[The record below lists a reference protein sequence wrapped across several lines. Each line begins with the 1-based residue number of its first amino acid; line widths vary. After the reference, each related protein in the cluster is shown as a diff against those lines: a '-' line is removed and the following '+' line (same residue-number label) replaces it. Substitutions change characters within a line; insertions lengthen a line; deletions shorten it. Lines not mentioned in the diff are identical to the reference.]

1 MMRPQETT
9 VGEALPVRT
18 VRARLAS
25 LALGVA
31 AALLLPAQAG
41 AQAYPTKPIR
51 MVLPFA
57 AGGGVDTFMRV
68 LAQGMSESPG
78 HQYLLDNR
86 PSDGGNVSLA
96 FVAKAEPDGY
106 TITVSTPIIAVNPIL
121 YPRVQYRPA
130 DFAAISL
137 LGRAPALIVA
147 SLQVP
152 ARDVQELIKLAKA
165 RPGALSY
172 GAPTGSGPYL
182 AMEMFAAMANIE
194 LRHIPYKSTTTV
206 AVDMLSGV
214 VDLASMTAPSVIG
227 HVRANKL
234 RAIAQTGES
243 RLAIVSDVPTLDEA
257 GLKGFNVTTWYM
269 ALGPARLPANIVT
282 HLNGEF
288 ARALA
293 IADVRKRSQDNG
305 VDEIIGS
312 SPQVAAGFL
321 RDEAVRWAKVL
332 KPIPE

>member
-1 MMRPQETT
+1 MNNSLWFS
-9 VGEALPVRT
+9 GGVR
-18 VRARLAS
+18 RIC
-25 LALGVA
+25 LALGIS
-31 AALLLPAQAG
+31 LLSLQAMAQQYPA
-41 AQAYPTKPIR
+41 KPIR

-57 AGGGVDTFMRV
+57 AGGGTDTFMRV
-68 LAQGMSESPG
+68 LVDGMSKTPG
-78 HQYLLDNR
+78 HNYILDNR
-86 PSDGGNVSLA
+86 PSDGGNISLA

-121 YPRVQYRPA
+121 YPRVQYRSG

-137 LGRAPALIVA
+137 LGRAPALIVMGM
-147 SLQVP
+147 QVP
-152 ARDVQELIKLAKA
+152 ASNVAELIKLAKSK
-165 RPGALSY
+165 PGSLSY

-182 AMEMFAAMANIE
+182 AMEMFRAMADIDI
-194 LRHIPYKSTTTV
+194 RHIPYKSTGTV

-227 HVRANKL
+227 QVRANKL
-234 RAIAQTGES
+234 RAIAQTGDK

-269 ALGPARLPANIVT
+269 ALGPAKLPAAVMG
-282 HLNGEF
+282 HLNAEF
-288 ARALA
+288 VKALA
-293 IADVRKRSQDNG
+293 IPDVRKRSLDNG

-312 SPQVAAGFL
+312 TPQDASAFL
-321 RDEAVRWAKVL
+321 RDESVRWSKVL

>member
-1 MMRPQETT
+1 MNVPDGF
-9 VGEALPVRT
+9 VG
-18 VRARLAS
+18 ARLK
-25 LALGVA
+25 
-31 AALLLPAQAG
+31 AALVLGLAVACQVPAVAW
-41 AQAYPTKPIR
+41 AQAYPNKPIR

-68 LAQGMSESPG
+68 LAQGMGASPG
-78 HQYLLDNR
+78 HNYILDNR

-96 FVAKAEPDGY
+96 FVAKADPDGY
-106 TITVSTPIIAVNPIL
+106 TITVSTPIIAVNPLL
-121 YPRVQYRPA
+121 YPRVEYRAA

-147 SLQVP
+147 SMQVQ
-152 ARDVQELIKLAKA
+152 ARDVQELIKLARSK
-165 RPGALSY
+165 PGSLSY

-182 AMEMFAAMANIE
+182 AMEMFRAMANIE

-206 AVDMLSGV
+206 AVDMLNGT

-227 HVRANKL
+227 QVKAGKL
-234 RAIAQTGES
+234 RALAQTGET
-243 RLAIVSDVPTLDEA
+243 RLAIAADVPTLDEA

-269 ALGPARLPANIVT
+269 ALGPARLPANIVN

-312 SPQVAAGFL
+312 SPQVATAFL
-321 RDEAVRWAKVL
+321 RDEVTRWSKVL